1 MRTEPRGI
9 FFRKNGRMQTQ
20 DPNFQAVQIRRMIRW
35 ITALCIALLACLFQA
50 QAQSPTIIT
59 NVNSGCAPLGVQCS
73 TSANVSG
80 SLLWDFGV
88 TGTTNDTSSSPN
100 AGWLYSISGTYTITL
115 TVNSGVQTSSSTR
128 QIVVSPS
135 PVSVDFSVSSL
146 SGCQG
151 QQVFNFT
158 NSSVGYDSSVW
169 YFGDG
174 NISYQDSPVH
184 VYDTSGV
191 FNVELIVFNS
201 ISGCS
206 KSLKRLAYITV
217 HPSPTAV
224 VTALDTMSCDQ
235 SHVFQFDLSSVQHAQ
250 SFEWNFGDGS
260 AALAGSTSM
269 SYVYGDTGSFD
280 VSVTMVSALGCSAT
294 IARSALVDVMYN
306 PVPVFTSSVQSGCE
320 PLSVVFN
327 ASAPGQPV
335 FTWTFDTASV
345 RTGSQVNHVFSD
357 SGTYQVELTTA
368 YLNGCI
374 QTINAGVI
382 EVEDKPDFDFSITNH
397 TGCAPLLVSF
407 TNQSST
413 APFSWHWDF
422 GDGDSSLLANPL
434 PHNYPNQGVYQVY
447 LTAIGPNGCS
457 DTDTARFK
465 VTVLKPVAA
474 FAADLSSGCAPLD
487 VNFNNQSTSATHYM
501 WNFGDGTTSTSASPS
516 HTYVQ
521 NGSYSV
527 TLIAIDSINGCSDTI
542 SYNNLIQVSSLQT
555 NYQAPDTVF
564 ACAPYAV
571 NFSDASGA
579 STYAWDFGDGN
590 TSSDPNPYHVYQ
602 SPGVFTVS
610 LVTTQGNS
618 GCAQSIPQFQT
629 FVIDGAQPGFTYT
642 VSQCPPYVVQF
653 TDTSLNATSWSW
665 NFGFG
670 QGSTLQHPTHTFPNP
685 GVYNVTLVAT
695 TASGCSTTLQANG
708 AVQISGLG
716 AFASFITADTVAPF
730 NVQFYANSTNATWW
744 LWDFGD
750 GTTDTTEN
758 PQHTFTGSGPFHI
771 MLTIGNDS
779 CSHTYDYP
787 PISFGSAAGTPGGLG
802 GVPPY
807 IPLKK
812 NCAPFA
818 VNFSNPYPDATSVL
832 WVFGDGDSSTTFSPE
847 HVFNSAGYF
856 NPIAYVT
863 LPDGSIDTLV
873 FSDTIWVVKPVTDFT
888 IQPVS
893 LCRTVEVSTWVNV
906 PVLTALWDFGG
917 ATATGPF
924 ATHVYPNATAT
935 YLVSLQVTD
944 TNQCSSYVSKSF
956 SVSAAGELRSDVR
969 RGCAG
974 DTISFDPGNVNF
986 QQYLWD
992 FGDGTSSTLR
1002 NPQHVFQQKGV
1013 YWVTLTVTD
1022 ITGCSRRYTMPYAV
1036 YIFKPE
1042 ASFIMGSPWTN
1053 CSTIYYQFGNTS
1065 VNSSSWLWDFGDGST
1080 STLSSPRHFFTAP
1093 GYYTV
1098 TLTAYDN
1105 VCSSTV
1111 SMPNVVYV
1119 SRLVP
1124 DFSVSYSSLC
1134 EPVLAEFTDLS
1145 TDAVTW
1151 LWNFGD
1157 GDTSSAQH
1165 PVHIYSRQPT
1175 DSITLTV
1182 EDVNGCVK
1190 SMRKPSPQV
1199 TRADFSVSSTGG
1211 CAPFSV
1217 QFSDSSS
1224 NATNWHWD
1232 FGAGGVSS
1240 NLNPSLTLS
1249 LDGYYHASLIVTAPS
1264 GCTDTLRI
1272 DSLIEVNTPVASYTT
1287 TALSGCAPLP
1297 VTFTDNS
1304 LNAVVWSWD
1313 FGNGTFGN
1321 QPIGNANYQNGTYTP
1336 TLIITNKFNC
1346 QDTLSLDSIVA
1357 RGPFPSFTIN
1367 NPGGCA
1373 PVDIQFTNTSAGAVS
1388 YEWYFDDGTFELVPN
1403 PGNTV
1408 HTYTAGSHYMVFLK
1422 AYDSTGCSATDSV
1435 PVMVFDA
1442 PRPGFALDTKAGC
1455 APLTIQLTDTSLYSD
1470 NLEWDMGDGT
1480 TIVGPLTQYTY
1491 AQPGIYRIRLIA
1503 SNLNGCVDTLEMAD
1517 SILVVARPQVDL
1529 TADVRAGCPPLS
1541 VQFNSLSTQLDQPR
1555 FLWDLGNGTS
1565 SSSQN
1570 PTLVY
1575 NSPGTYTVTLTVIN
1589 QETCSDSMTQ
1599 TGYITVFD
1607 TLPPPPVDLQRVTV
1621 EGSGEVLVE
1630 WPASAANDVDHYTV
1644 YRFNP
1649 SSTVFDSIGIVP
1661 GSGMAGLISYSDYN
1675 VQTDLR
1681 PYTYKVI
1688 AVDFCGY
1695 ALSLLT
1701 ALPHTTVHLQAQ
1713 AGFQQVSL
1721 NWTPYGDC
1729 AVNSYLVVRKD
1740 QPNGIFLPIGTVS
1753 SATFSFTDTTA
1764 WCPLDY
1770 TYRIIAQG
1778 VCNVAGVESRSNDV
1792 IARPLSSIQDQYV
1805 DVLRTTVVNDHY
1817 VLTEWKA
1824 PAVLPQAVSHYEIQR
1839 SLDNLS
1845 FQVIATVPAGVYAY
1859 QDYSTDVDWNRYIYR
1874 VVVRNVCDIN
1884 PIQGRP
1890 GASILL
1896 QWLEAGAGDILIWTK
1911 YFDWDSG
1918 VESYG
1923 VEMMNNQGQWV
1934 EQKRLPGS
1942 VTEWEI
1948 E

>member
-1 MRTEPRGI
+1 
-9 FFRKNGRMQTQ
+9 MQTQ
-20 DPNFQAVQIRRMIRW
+20 DPITQDSQHCKMTSRTIAFWIVLTVAFLQVKAQTTNIITVVNCNTLAVECSTAVQG
-35 ITALCIALLACLFQA
+35 ALLWNFGDP
-50 QAQSPTIIT
+50 SST
-59 NVNSGCAPLGVQCS
+59 VN
-73 TSANVSG
+73 TSALQNP
-80 SLLWDFGV
+80 
-88 TGTTNDTSSSPN
+88 THIYSSP
-100 AGWLYSISGTYTITL
+100 GTYTITL
-115 TVNSGVQTSSSTR
+115 TVNSGGQQTVYTKTVTVNSPPVISSFFANNT
-128 QIVVSPS
+128 I
-135 PVSVDFSVSSL
+135 
-146 SGCQG
+146 GCQR
-151 QQVFNFT
+151 QDTINFNASTIGANHFT
-158 NSSVGYDSSVW
+158 W

-174 NISYQDSPVH
+174 NISHMQNPQH
-184 VYDTSGV
+184 RYDTSGV
-191 FNVELIVFNS
+191 FSVSLVVEDTIT
-201 ISGCS
+201 GCYNLDS
-206 KSLKRLAYITV
+206 KASYITIN
-217 HPSPTAV
+217 PSPSAIITV
-224 VTALDTMSCDQ
+224 SDTLTCDQ
-235 SHVFQFDLSSVQHAQ
+235 SFP
-250 SFEWNFGDGS
+250 FEFNLTSIQNSQAFNWTFGDGTP
-260 AALAGSTSM
+260 AIAGATSM
-269 SYVYGDTGSFD
+269 TYVYGDTGVFD
-280 VSVTMVSALGCSAT
+280 VSVQMVSALGCSAT
-294 IARSALVDVMYN
+294 VFRSGLIDVLYNPIPTFTASARS
-306 PVPVFTSSVQSGCE
+306 GCA
-320 PLSVVFN
+320 PLSVLFN
-327 ASAPGQPV
+327 ATAPGQPD
-335 FTWTFDTASV
+335 FTWAFDTASI
-345 RTGSQVNHVFSD
+345 RTGSQVNHIFSD
-357 SGTYQVELTTA
+357 SGFYQVLLTA
-368 YLNGCI
+368 EYDNGCYN
-374 QTINAGVI
+374 TVSAGLISVQ
-382 EVEDKPDFDFSITNH
+382 DKPDFDFSISNH
-397 TGCAPLLVSF
+397 TGCAPLSVSF
-407 TNQSST
+407 LNPSSALPYT
-413 APFSWHWDF
+413 WQWDF
-422 GDGDSSLLANPL
+422 GDGGSSVL
-434 PHNYPNQGVYQVY
+434 PTPSAHLYQSPGTYQVY
-447 LTAIGPNGCS
+447 LTATSSNGCS
-457 DTDTARFK
+457 DTDTAQFK
-465 VTVLKPVAA
+465 VSVFKPEAL
-474 FAADLSSGCAPLD
+474 FNADLTNGCSPLL
-487 VNFNNQSTSATHYM
+487 VNFYNQSLRANAYQ
-501 WNFGDGTTSTSASPS
+501 WFFGDGSSSTAQSPS
-516 HTYVQ
+516 YVYQQ
-521 NGSYSV
+521 NGSYTV
-527 TLIAIDSINGCSDTI
+527 TLIATDTINGCSDTI
-542 SYNNLIQVSSLQT
+542 KFNNFINVNPLQL
-555 NYQAPDTVF
+555 NYQVPDTVYG
-564 ACAPYAV
+564 CAPYAI
-571 NFSDASGA
+571 NLSDTSNASF
-579 STYAWDFGDGN
+579 YAWDFGDGN
-590 TSSDPNPYHVYQ
+590 TSSSPNPYHVYHN
-602 SPGVFTVS
+602 PGVYTVS
-610 LVTTQGNS
+610 LSTTLSNS
-618 GCAQSIPQFQT
+618 GCTQSIPEFQT
-629 FVIDGAQPGFTYT
+629 FVVDGAQPGFTYS

-802 GVPPY
+802 ASPPY

-812 NCAPFA
+812 HCAPFS
-818 VNFSNPYPDATSVL
+818 VDFSNPHSDATAIL
-832 WVFGDGDSSTTFSPE
+832 WVFGDGDSSTVLNPE
-847 HVFNSAGYF
+847 HTYNSAGYF
-856 NPIAYVT
+856 NPVAYVT
-863 LPDGSIDTLV
+863 LPDGSVDTLV
-873 FSDTIWVVKPVTDFT
+873 FSDTIWVVKPITDFT
-888 IQPVS
+888 VQSIS
-893 LCRTVEVSTWVNV
+893 LCRTIEVNTWVNT
-906 PVLTALWDFGG
+906 PVNSAFWDFGNM
-917 ATATGPF
+917 TATGSY
-924 ATHVYPNATAT
+924 ASHVYPNATAT
-935 YLVSLQVTD
+935 YLISLQVVD
-944 TNQCSSYVSKSF
+944 TNNCVSYVAKSF
-956 SVSAAGELRSDVR
+956 TVNASGDLTSSVR

-974 DTISFDPGNVNF
+974 DTIRFDPGNVNF
-986 QQYLWD
+986 QTYLWD
-992 FGDGTSSTLR
+992 FGDGTKSTDR
-1002 NPQHVFQQKGV
+1002 SPYHIYNQKGIYPV
-1013 YWVTLTVTD
+1013 SLTVTD
-1022 ITGCSRRYTMPYAV
+1022 ITGCSRRFLLSSSV

-1042 ASFIMGSPWTN
+1042 ANFIISGVWSN
-1053 CSTIYYQFGNTS
+1053 CSSIYHDIFNTS
-1065 VNSSSWLWDFGDGST
+1065 INSSSYFWEYGDGFTTT
-1080 STLSSPRHFFTAP
+1080 SFNPPIHWYSNP
-1093 GYYTV
+1093 GYYSV
-1098 TLTAYDN
+1098 TLTAFDN
-1105 VCSSTV
+1105 ICSSTF
-1111 SMPNVVYV
+1111 SRPNAVYV

-1124 DFSVSYSSLC
+1124 DFNVSYSGLC
-1134 EPVLAEFTDLS
+1134 EPVLAEFTDLTS
-1145 TDAVTW
+1145 DAVSW

-1157 GDTSSAQH
+1157 GDTSTARH
-1165 PVHIYSRQPT
+1165 PVHIYTRQPS

-1182 EDVNGCVK
+1182 KDINGCIK
-1190 SMRKPSPQV
+1190 SLRKPAPQV

-1211 CAPFSV
+1211 CAPFTA
-1217 QFSDSSS
+1217 QFDDSSS
-1224 NATNWHWD
+1224 NAINLFWE
-1232 FGAGGVSS
+1232 FSNGSS
-1240 NLNPSLTLS
+1240 SSALNPTLV
-1249 LDGYYHASLIVTAPS
+1249 LNNDGFYDVSLIVTAPS
-1264 GCTDTLRI
+1264 GCTDTLKI
-1272 DSLIEVNTPVASYTT
+1272 DSLIEVNTPVASYSTSAT
-1287 TALSGCAPLP
+1287 DGCAPLA

-1304 LNAVVWSWD
+1304 VNAVVWSWE
-1313 FGNGTFGN
+1313 FGNGTPSN
-1321 QPIGNANYQNGTYTP
+1321 QPIGQALFENGVYWP
-1336 TLIITNKFNC
+1336 QLIITNKFNC
-1346 QDTLSLDSIVA
+1346 QDTIALDSIVV
-1357 RGPFPSFTIN
+1357 RGPLPSFTID
-1367 NPGGCA
+1367 NPSGCT
-1373 PVDIQFTNTSAGAVS
+1373 PVEVNFINTSIGAVS
-1388 YEWYFDDGTFELVPN
+1388 YEWIYGDSYWDSVPA
-1403 PGNTV
+1403 PGHSSHIYTV
-1408 HTYTAGSHYMVFLK
+1408 SGPYSVILTAF
-1422 AYDSTGCSATDSV
+1422 DSTGCSRDYVYPDTIQIYDN
-1435 PVMVFDA
+1435 
-1442 PRPGFALDTKAGC
+1442 PRPGFALDTKSGC

-1649 SSTVFDSIGIVP
+1649 SSAVFDSIGIVP

-1770 TYRIIAQG
+1770 TYRIMAQG

-1824 PAVLPQAVSHYEIQR
+1824 PAILPQAVSQYEIQR

-1845 FQVIATVPAGVYAY
+1845 FQVIATVPVGVYAY